1 MEKTMEEVG
10 AITRHNSKNIQHVMT
25 EIEGSRKLMVEML
38 AMLTGGKRTI
48 AVPTKK
54 VLQAGTS
61 GLQKGRI
68 EENSMHVQVAGQ
80 ADMAVDEDRRQR
92 HGGPVPALGSTSTL
106 PDTGVGVSEMSMMGK
121 ERQDTPQVTS

>member
-68 EENSMHVQVAGQ
+68 EENSMQSMRTEGRGTEGLSQHWVVHQPCPIQGWAF
-80 ADMAVDEDRRQR
+80 RR
-92 HGGPVPALGSTSTL
+92 
-106 PDTGVGVSEMSMMGK
+106 
-121 ERQDTPQVTS
+121 